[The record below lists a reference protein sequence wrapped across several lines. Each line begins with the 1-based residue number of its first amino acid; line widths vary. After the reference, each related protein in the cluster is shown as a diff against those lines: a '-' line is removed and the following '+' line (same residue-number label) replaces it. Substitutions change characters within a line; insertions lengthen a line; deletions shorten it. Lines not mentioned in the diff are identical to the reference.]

1 MPDVVI
7 IADDL
12 TGANATSVLLAKEG
26 YKACTFLRLE
36 AYSEKDGSEFNIIS
50 ISTDSR
56 AIERQEAYNRVSNVA
71 KFFKDKNVKFFTKRI
86 DSTLRGN
93 IGAEIDAVLDSL
105 GENATAVMVSSFPT
119 SGRVTIGGFL
129 MVNSVPLEKTDV
141 AKDPKTPVN
150 TSSVQKLVQGQT
162 KYNVGY
168 IPLDAVFKGVE
179 ELKTTFLKEK
189 AKGNKIIIID
199 ATTNEDIDIIAKA
212 VTESGQP
219 VIAVDPGPFTAA
231 LVKELVPKPAK
242 GRGQK
247 VLVTV
252 GSVSNLTRKQL
263 DELRV
268 SHNPLLVHADPQK
281 LIYQDSREEEIQR
294 VVSHLLKEMDEYEV
308 IGMITTSSEAEVL
321 NLGTIAAELKI
332 SEDEVAQ
339 KISDGLAVITKRVLE
354 QSGSTIGALYTSGG
368 DVTVAVCK
376 ELESAGIAVKDEV
389 LPLAAYGRIV
399 QGRYDHM
406 PIITKGGLV
415 GEANALT
422 KCVDYLLTKIS
433 TEFVYGDK
441 K

>member
-36 AYSEKDGSEFNIIS
+36 AYSEKDSREFNIIS

-56 AIERQEAYNRVSNVA
+56 AIERQEAYQRVANVA
-71 KFFKDKNVKFFTKRI
+71 EFFKDKNIKFFTKRI

-93 IGAEIDAVLDSL
+93 IGAEVDAVLDTL
-105 GENATAVMVSSFPT
+105 GEYVTAIMVSSFPT

-141 AKDPKTPVN
+141 AKDPKTPVH
-150 TSSVQKLVQGQT
+150 TSCVQKLVQQQT
-162 KYNVGY
+162 KYSVGF
-168 IPLDAVFKGVE
+168 IPLDSVFRGVE
-179 ELKTTFLKEK
+179 ELKHSVLREK
-189 AKGNKIIIID
+189 AKGNRVIIID
-199 ATTNEDIDIIAKA
+199 ATTDEDIEIIAKA
-212 VTESGQP
+212 VTASGLP
-219 VIAVDPGPFTAA
+219 VVAVDPGPFTAA
-231 LVKELVPKPAK
+231 LVKELVSKPAK

-247 VLVTV
+247 VLLTV
-252 GSVSNLTRKQL
+252 GSVSNLTRKQI

-268 SHNPLLVHADPQK
+268 SHNPLLIHADSKK
-281 LIYQDSREEEIQR
+281 LIYQDTRASEIQR
-294 VVSHLLKEMDEYEV
+294 VANQLLKEMDEYEV

-321 NLGTIAAELKI
+321 NLSAIAAELKI

-339 KISDGLAVITKRVLE
+339 RISDGLAAITKQVLQ
-354 QSGSTIGALYTSGG
+354 QSGSTIGGLYTSGG

-399 QGRYDHM
+399 QGKYDHM

-422 KCVDYLLTKIS
+422 KCVDYLLTKVS
-433 TEFVYGDK
+433 TEFIYNDK

>member
-36 AYSEKDGSEFNIIS
+36 AYSEKDGKDFNIIS

-56 AIERQEAYNRVSNVA
+56 AIERQEAYDRVANVA
-71 KFFKDKNVKFFTKRI
+71 KFFKDKDIKFFTKRI

-93 IGAEIDAVLDSL
+93 IGAEVDAVLDSL
-105 GENATAVMVSSFPT
+105 GEYVTAVIVSSFPT

-141 AKDPKTPVN
+141 AKDPKTPIN
-150 TSSVQKLVQGQT
+150 TSCVQKLIQGQT
-162 KYNVGY
+162 KYNVGF

-179 ELKTTFLKEK
+179 ELRHTFIKEK
-189 AKGNKIIIID
+189 AKGNRIIIID
-199 ATTNEDIDIIAKA
+199 ATTNEDISIIAKA
-212 VTESGQP
+212 VTESGLP
-219 VIAVDPGPFTAA
+219 VVAVDPGPFTAA

-242 GRGQK
+242 SRGQK
-247 VLVTV
+247 VLLTV

-263 DELRV
+263 AELRV
-268 SHNPLLVHADPQK
+268 NHNPLLVHADSKK
-281 LIYQDSREEEIQR
+281 LIYQDTREAEIQR
-294 VVSHLLKEMDEYEV
+294 VAGKLLTEMDEYEV
-308 IGMITTSSEAEVL
+308 IGTITTSREDEVL
-321 NLGTIAAELKI
+321 NLGAIAIELNI
-332 SEDEVAQ
+332 TEDEVSQRIA
-339 KISDGLAVITKRVLE
+339 DGLAAITKQVLK
-354 QSGSTIGALYTSGG
+354 QSGSSIGGLYTSGG

-376 ELESAGIAVKDEV
+376 ELEAAGIAVKDEV

-399 QGRYDHM
+399 QGEYDHM

-415 GEANALT
+415 GEANALI

-433 TEFVYGDK
+433 TEFVYNK

>member
-36 AYSEKDGSEFNIIS
+36 AYSEEDGKNFNIIS

-56 AIERQEAYNRVSNVA
+56 GIERQEAYNRVASVA
-71 KFFKDKNVKFFTKRI
+71 SFFKDKNVKFFTKRI

-105 GENATAVMVSSFPT
+105 GEYYTAIMVSSFPS

-141 AKDPKTPVN
+141 AKDPKTPVY
-150 TSSVQKLVQGQT
+150 TSCVQKLVQGQT
-162 KYNVGY
+162 KFNVGF
-168 IPLDAVFKGVE
+168 IPLDTVFRGVD
-179 ELKTTFLKEK
+179 ELKTNIIREK
-189 AKGNKIIIID
+189 AKGNRIIIID
-199 ATTNEDIDIIAKA
+199 ATTNEDIEVIAKA
-212 VTESGQP
+212 VTASGLP
-219 VIAVDPGPFTAA
+219 VVAVDPGPFTAA
-231 LVKELVPKPAK
+231 LVKEIVPKPAK
-242 GRGQK
+242 SRGQK
-247 VLVTV
+247 VLITV

-263 DELRV
+263 DELRL
-268 SHNPLLVHADPQK
+268 SHNPLLVHADSKK
-281 LIYQDSREEEIQR
+281 LIYENTRNQEIER
-294 VVSHLLKEMDEYEV
+294 VAGKLLADMEEYEV
-308 IGMITTSSEAEVL
+308 IGTITTSREDEVL
-321 NLGTIAAELKI
+321 NLGDIAKELGI

-339 KISDGLAVITKRVLE
+339 KIADGLAAITRKVLR
-354 QSGSTIGALYTSGG
+354 QGRSSIGGLYTSGG

-399 QGRYDHM
+399 QGEYDHM

-415 GEANALT
+415 GEANALI
-422 KCVDYLLTKIS
+422 KCVDYLLTKVS
-433 TEFVYGDK
+433 TEFVYSSK